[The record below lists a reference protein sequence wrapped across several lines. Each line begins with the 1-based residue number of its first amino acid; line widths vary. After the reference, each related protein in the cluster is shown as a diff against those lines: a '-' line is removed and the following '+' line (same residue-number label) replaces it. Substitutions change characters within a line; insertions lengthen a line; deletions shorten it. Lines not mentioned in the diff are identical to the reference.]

1 MGKLTAGVIIA
12 VILAVLGGAVYLAL
26 WNPPAPSTPVHK
38 VLPDV
43 RFPK

>member
-1 MGKLTAGVIIA
+1 MGKLTVGVIIA

-26 WNPPAPSTPVHK
+26 WNPPAPSAPVHK
-38 VLPDV
+38 VLPDA